1 MKNIDFYNFVYSFHI
16 PIIFGIF
23 VCSMVLGGI
32 MNNLSFMIIGWVI
45 AIILCI
51 FCGFYLYH
59 PSKKEILM
67 YFRINKKYILNDEE
81 KKLWDSIS
89 NKAQNGY
96 REWDAKEDK
105 YNYMGAWMSP
115 HLTKEEQKLI
125 DKIHEYY
132 YPGDYIVDPI
142 GAAQADYVWYS
153 DIKDKVKL

>member
-1 MKNIDFYNFVYSFHI
+1 
-16 PIIFGIF
+16 
-23 VCSMVLGGI
+23 
-32 MNNLSFMIIGWVI
+32 
-45 AIILCI
+45 
-51 FCGFYLYH
+51 
-59 PSKKEILM
+59 M